1 MSTSLEIQHS
11 DASSTRTVPSD
22 DSDLKKS
29 ARNEKTETTVT
40 EQGQGG
46 ELQKELAAA
55 VEAFA
60 EPPVDTEDENAQ
72 FGEHPDG
79 GLRAWLVVLGVSGN
93 RSHTA

>member
-11 DASSTRTVPSD
+11 DASSARTVPGD
-22 DSDLKKS
+22 DSDKRS